1 MAEQRNRYR
10 GPLNRAWLRLD
21 LRAADGTVHSLDLV
35 VDTASHYGLILR
47 RSLFE
52 QLVHRR
58 IDPEFNQYG
67 MMHGGW
73 LQLYMPASGLVELIR
88 GYGNDILATGVAE
101 EDSNFMGL
109 IGMPVLRLGEY
120 GGNATDF
127 WFRYP
132 PTSTPTSQP

>member
-21 LRAADGTVHSLDLV
+21 FRTPGGNTLSLDLV
-35 VDTASHYGLILR
+35 ADTGNHFGLILR
-47 RSLFE
+47 RSLFA
-52 QLVHRR
+52 QLVHHA
-58 IDPEFNQYG
+58 ITPEFNQYG
-67 MMHGGW
+67 MMLGGW
-73 LQLYMPASGLVELIR
+73 LQLYMPSSGLVELVR
-88 GYGNDILATGVAE
+88 GYGNDILAAGVAE

-109 IGMPVLRLGEY
+109 IGLPLLRLGEY